1 MKNFVKLL
9 SIMGMAGC
17 LLFGKVDVQAAD
29 QGFIELPMEEVQI
42 IISSEDEGVGASSV
56 AAASLGGC
64 ELGIGIA
71 SNGVS
76 ITFSTSSTQVASE
89 IGVKNIVLQEKNGL
103 GWTNIGISNHYDR
116 NRQEYTGG
124 VVYTGA
130 QRRKTYRVYCTHYA
144 IINGREYTLYSITDN
159 LVYN

>member
-1 MKNFVKLL
+1 MKNLVR
-9 SIMGMAGC
+9 
-17 LLFGKVDVQAAD
+17 LFGLLGMMGGLFLGKMEVCAAD
-29 QGFIELPMEEVQI
+29 QGFIELPVEEIQVV
-42 IISSEDEGVGASSV
+42 ISSEDDGISPASTE
-56 AAASLGGC
+56 SLAGC
-64 ELGIGIA
+64 QLGIGIA

-76 ITFSTSSTQVASE
+76 VTFTTRSTSVASALG
-89 IGVKNIVLQEKNGL
+89 IKNIVLQEKNGL

-130 QRRKTYRVYCTHYA
+130 QPGKTYRVYCTHYA
-144 IINGREYTLYSITDN
+144 IINGKEYTLYNITNN